1 MKVLEIYPPAVQ
13 TELHD
18 AKHQPDLKDGNLIG
32 MPLQEFVDKVWDRI
46 SEGEDQIPVGS
57 ARDIYN
63 AFEVKRQELYRD
75 MTELLSGLL
84 KQFLR

>member
-1 MKVLEIYPPAVQ
+1 M
-13 TELHD
+13 
-18 AKHQPDLKDGNLIG
+18 
-32 MPLQEFVDKVWDRI
+32 
-46 SEGEDQIPVGS
+46 GS

-63 AFEVKRQELYRD
+63 AFEVKRQEFYRD

>member
-1 MKVLEIYPPAVQ
+1 MPKLWRFQGCSAPFRHCPPHSAW
-13 TELHD
+13 
-18 AKHQPDLKDGNLIG
+18 NLIG
-32 MPLQEFVDKVWDRI
+32 MPLQEFVDEDCDRV
-46 SEGEDQIPVGS
+46 SEGGGQIHMGS

-63 AFEVKRQELYRD
+63 AFEVKRQEFYRD